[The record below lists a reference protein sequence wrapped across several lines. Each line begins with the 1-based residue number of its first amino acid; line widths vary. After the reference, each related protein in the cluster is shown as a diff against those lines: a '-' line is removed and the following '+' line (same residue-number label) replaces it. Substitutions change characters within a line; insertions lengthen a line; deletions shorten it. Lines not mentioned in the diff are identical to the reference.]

1 MMEETEKEII
11 NAVKEELGTEFEV
24 FFTQTGQN
32 NGTEQKCITVMPKS
46 NIMGESQ
53 YQD

>member
-1 MMEETEKEII
+1 MEETKKEIMDV
-11 NAVKEELGTEFEV
+11 VKEELGAEFEV
-24 FFTQTGQN
+24 FFTQTSQN
-32 NGTEQKCITVMPKS
+32 NGTEQKSITVIPKD